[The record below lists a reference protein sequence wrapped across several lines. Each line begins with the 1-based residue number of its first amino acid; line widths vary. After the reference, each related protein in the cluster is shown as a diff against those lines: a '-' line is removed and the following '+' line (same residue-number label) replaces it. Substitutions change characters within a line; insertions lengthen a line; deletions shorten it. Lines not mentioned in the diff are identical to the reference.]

1 MCPPPGNDLERMLG
15 LIDEYAPLADVPAG
29 PQTMLIIDDDVINR
43 TVLAAIFSEHYR
55 IEEAED
61 GDVGLDLILADPA
74 RYCSVLL
81 DYQMRRMNGLEVLR
95 RLDERGLMLRIPV
108 FLISAEAD
116 AEITRAAYELGVMD
130 VIEKPVIPH
139 VVQRRVGSVVELFA
153 ARRRLSGVVERQQ
166 DELLRR
172 AAQII
177 ELNQGMIEALATA
190 IEFRDGESGGH
201 VRRIHDIT
209 RIMLTETSLG
219 SGLSSGDVAS
229 IALASIMHDVGKIA
243 IPDAILGKPGKLTA
257 DEFEV
262 MKTHTVV
269 GAQMLEGIPQLHQ
282 SGAYPYAVD
291 IARHHHE
298 RWDGRGYPDGLGG
311 SDLTTWSQV
320 VALADVYD
328 ALRSKRVY
336 KGAFGREKAV
346 GMICGG
352 ECGTFNPQLLT
363 AFREVEPLMS
373 TMYETREEGSR

>member
-1 MCPPPGNDLERMLG
+1 MCPPPGKDLERMLG

-55 IEEAED
+55 IEEADD

-116 AEITRAAYELGVMD
+116 AEVTRAAYELGVMD

-262 MKTHTVV
+262 MKTHTIV

-298 RWDGRGYPDGLGG
+298 RWDGRGYPDGLKGDEITIWAQIV
-311 SDLTTWSQV
+311 S
-320 VALADVYD
+320 LADVYD
-328 ALRSKRVY
+328 ALVSSRVY
-336 KGAFGREKAV
+336 KGAFDRGEALR
-346 GMICGG
+346 MIRDG
-352 ECGTFNPQLLT
+352 ECGVFNPELIRNFMT
-363 AFREVEPLMS
+363 VEPEIWNA
-373 TMYETREEGSR
+373 YDQKQEER

>member
-1 MCPPPGNDLERMLG
+1 MTYDFERILG
-15 LIDEYAPLADVPAG
+15 LIDEYAPLEAG
-29 PQTMLIIDDDVINR
+29 PRDPRTMLIVDDDAINR
-43 TVLAAIFSEHYR
+43 AVLANIFCEHYR
-55 IEEAED
+55 IEEAANGAE
-61 GDVGLDLILADPA
+61 GLERILADPA

-81 DYQMRRMNGLEVLR
+81 DYQMPALNGIEVL
-95 RLDERGLMLRIPV
+95 ERMGEKDLERRIPV
-108 FLISAEAD
+108 FLISAEASP
-116 AEITRAAYELGVMD
+116 EVTRAAYELGVMD

-166 DELLRR
+166 TELLRR

-209 RIMLTETSLG
+209 RIMLTETALG
-219 SGLSSGDVAS
+219 SGLDAGEVSS

-243 IPDAILGKPGKLTA
+243 IPDAILGKPGRLTPE
-257 DEFEV
+257 EFEV
-262 MKTHTVV
+262 MKTHTTI
-269 GAQMLEGIPQLHQ
+269 GAQMLEDIPQLHQ
-282 SGAYPYAVD
+282 SGTYGYAVD

-311 SDLTTWSQV
+311 SELSVWSQV

-336 KGAFGREKAV
+336 KGALGREETV
-346 GMICGG
+346 EMITGG
-352 ECGTFNPQLLT
+352 ACGTFSPALLT
-363 AFREVEPLMS
+363 AFAEVEPLLS
-373 TMYETREEGSR
+373 TMYPTTDGGAR

>member
-55 IEEAED
+55 IEEADD

-116 AEITRAAYELGVMD
+116 AEVTRAAYELGVMD

-177 ELNQGMIEALATA
+177 ELNQRPL
-190 IEFRDGESGGH
+190 
-201 VRRIHDIT
+201 RR
-209 RIMLTETSLG
+209 RS
-219 SGLSSGDVAS
+219 SSGTESRAGTCGAS
-229 IALASIMHDVGKIA
+229 TTSRASCSRRPRWEA
-243 IPDAILGKPGKLTA
+243 ASPPATWRASRLPPSCT
-257 DEFEV
+257 
-262 MKTHTVV
+262 T
-269 GAQMLEGIPQLHQ
+269 
-282 SGAYPYAVD
+282 SGRSPYRTRFSESRASSP
-291 IARHHHE
+291 RT
-298 RWDGRGYPDGLGG
+298 
-311 SDLTTWSQV
+311 SS
-320 VALADVYD
+320 
-328 ALRSKRVY
+328 RS
-336 KGAFGREKAV
+336 
-346 GMICGG
+346 
-352 ECGTFNPQLLT
+352 
-363 AFREVEPLMS
+363 
-373 TMYETREEGSR
+373 